1 MDVDDFLFHLFGTT
15 YLIAWTS
22 VYYPQIVLNF
32 RTKSFTGL
40 SAGFVFYNTWGFL
53 CYTVYNVTRVVVQ
66 KNFDLPES
74 VTTHDVLFASHAFFC
89 CLLLCFQ
96 LYCYHEPERQSSPTP
111 LISAFDKL
119 VLGILIII
127 PCSAFILSC
136 NGVIDWITTNGF
148 SCDDCSFIHQFTFIQ
163 VLGYVK
169 VGVTLFKYPSQIRL
183 NYLRRSTAGLS
194 FWSYILDTTGAS
206 CSVAQNV
213 VHALFTK
220 DWEFVLGNVPK
231 LGLGTLSLFYCIVII
246 GQIFYYKRYKASYI
260 KLGVDDRIS
269 TGTALRAMAQT
280 IGVRSSAH
288 AYHKKNSNYTLSPP
302 PTTSTTRKKKKFKTS
317 RLSLYNAQSTHARS
331 QPTYYELT
339 PTSAVAQPT
348 TSCSSSAASP
358 YYSPTCGIMAQE
370 LDEFEDID
378 EGYVDNINIWTNNN
392 NKIKFNNNGGDKESE
407 NIDEDIE
414 DEEEIRL
421 VNVNSPSYRIRGRN
435 MFPSPLNQKIADI
448 SLKDRKEEI
457 RGEMHK
463 RKGRWRGPTWWW
475 WG

>member
-66 KNFDLPES
+66 KNFGLPES

-148 SCDDCSFIHQFTFIQ
+148 SCDDCSFLHQFTFIQ

-194 FWSYILDTTGAS
+194 FWSYVLDTTGAS

-220 DWEFVLGNVPK
+220 DWEFVVGNVPK
-231 LGLGTLSLFYCIVII
+231 LGLGTISLFYCIVII
-246 GQIFYYKRYKASYI
+246 GQIFYYRRYKASYI

-280 IGVRSSAH
+280 IGVHSAH
-288 AYHKKNSNYTLSPP
+288 VYHKNNSNIPP
-302 PTTSTTRKKKKFKTS
+302 PSLTSKQRKKKKFKTS

-339 PTSAVAQPT
+339 PTSAPVQPT

-358 YYSPTCGIMAQE
+358 YSPTCGIMEQE
-370 LDEFEDID
+370 LDEFGLD
-378 EGYVDNINIWTNNN
+378 EGYVDNIRMTNNN
-392 NKIKFNNNGGDKESE
+392 NNNSGDKESE
-407 NIDEDIE
+407 DNEDI
-414 DEEEIRL
+414 DEEEWL
-421 VNVNSPSYRIRGRN
+421 VNVNSPSYRTRGRN
-435 MFPSPLNQKIADI
+435 MFPSPMNQKMSYTQKITI
-448 SLKDRKEEI
+448 LKLLI
-457 RGEMHK
+457 YL
-463 RKGRWRGPTWWW
+463 
-475 WG
+475 